1 MKRFPLTRAALAC
14 SLAAALVLPVSA
26 FPWSAPAQQPAQ
38 PSQAGD
44 NQPPIARNMELTTY
58 KNVAI
63 TGYFDALDADGD
75 VLTFQLVST
84 PARGSVELAEDGS
97 SRFVYTPYDNK
108 TGKDSFQYVA
118 VDPAGNTSAQAKV
131 SIRIEK
137 SDTKVNYSDMTG
149 DPAHKASIRLAEKDV
164 FVGDCRSGQYFFQPD
179 QSVSRAEFLA
189 LAMEVSGL
197 EPMEGVTLTGF
208 ADDGDIPY
216 WCKGYVSSALMAG
229 VIQGSR
235 TDSGQCVFQ
244 PDAPVTLAEAT
255 VMLNKLL
262 NITDVSVETFSPGHQ
277 GHWAAQATA
286 NLTATGILRQEGMSV
301 QTITQQLTMGDA
313 AVMLDG
319 ALDVLDNRADGHW
332 FSF

>member
-208 ADDGDIPY
+208 ADDGDIPS
-216 WCKGYVSSALMAG
+216 WCKGYVSSALKAG

-235 TDSGQCVFQ
+235 GEQGQCIFL
-244 PDAPVTLAEAT
+244 PWRPVTMGEAT
-255 VMLNKLL
+255 VMLNNLL
-262 NITDVSVETFSPGHQ
+262 EITDVPVETFSPGQ
-277 GHWAAQATA
+277 EGHWASQSAA
-286 NLTATGILRQEGMSV
+286 NLASAGVLRTEDATLQAMS
-301 QTITQQLTMGDA
+301 TTLTRSSA
-313 AVMLDG
+313 ALLLDG
-319 ALDVLDNRADGHW
+319 ALDVLANRHGDGL
-332 FSF
+332 FFF